1 MPRPSVQLSTE
12 NRAGE
17 FRAHLERTLPGLTA
31 LPGVVGVT
39 LNGGLS
45 RGYADHL
52 SEIDVTLYLDN
63 NTFATWEQ
71 GHAPIATGIVCF
83 DGQLYD
89 VKYVSLTAE
98 QTRQWESMELW
109 DLSYAQILYDP
120 SGDIARLV
128 ADKLTSPPCAAD
140 AGGCLFSAW
149 WHFRLAGDI
158 WLHRGDALQGHLVL
172 NHAVEALLKA
182 LFVANGEYIPHEKWL
197 VHLSRALAWI
207 PADWNNRLA
216 LALCVPDTTIA
227 ALRDRQAVIEGLWLE
242 IDHYVVD
249 GCCPDFA
256 LHLMQKYFY
265 DRFARLVDRGT
276 LTVDEW
282 QADSS
287 LALLNAAPFHQV
299 VSRDGDTIRLDRGRL
314 LALRPEDMYSWHYA
328 IVDAVRLRGK

>member
-12 NRAGE
+12 NRADE
-17 FRAHLERTLPGLTA
+17 LHAHLERTLPGLKA
-31 LPGVVGVT
+31 LPGVAGIT

-63 NTFATWEQ
+63 STFATWEQ
-71 GHAPIATGIVCF
+71 GHAPIATGIVVL

-98 QTRQWESMELW
+98 QSRQWKTMELW
-109 DLSYAQILYDP
+109 DLSYAQILHDP
-120 SGDIARLV
+120 SGEIARLV
-128 ADKLTSPPCAAD
+128 ADKLTSPPYPAD
-140 AGGCLFSAW
+140 AGGHLFGAW
-149 WHFRLAGDI
+149 WNFRLAGDI
-158 WLHRGDALQGHLVL
+158 WLHRGDVLQGHLVL

-197 VHLSRALAWI
+197 VHLSRSLAWT

-216 LALCVPDTTIA
+216 LALCVPNTTIA

-242 IDHYVVD
+242 IDRFVVD
-249 GCCPDFA
+249 GCCPDFT

-265 DRFARLVDRGT
+265 DRLARLVDRGT
-276 LTVDEW
+276 VTVDEW

-287 LALLNAAPFHQV
+287 LALLNTAPFHQV
-299 VSRDGDTIRLDRGRL
+299 ASRDGDTIRLDWDRL
-314 LALRPEDMYSWHYA
+314 LALRPEDMYAWHYA